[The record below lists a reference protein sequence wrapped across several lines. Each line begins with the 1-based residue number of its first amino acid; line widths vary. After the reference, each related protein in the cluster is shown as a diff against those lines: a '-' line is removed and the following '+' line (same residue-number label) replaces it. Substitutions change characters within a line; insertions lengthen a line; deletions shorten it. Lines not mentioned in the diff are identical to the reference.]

1 MHDCND
7 NLSHKGGFNG
17 FRLIGW
23 GFSGISGVKCPIS
36 EIWGYYG
43 WYGSGW
49 GWNGD

>member
-1 MHDCND
+1 MYNYKF
-7 NLSHKGGFNG
+7 NLLHNSVFNG
-17 FRLIGW
+17 FDLIGW
-23 GFSGISGVKCPIS
+23 GFGGISGVKCLIS